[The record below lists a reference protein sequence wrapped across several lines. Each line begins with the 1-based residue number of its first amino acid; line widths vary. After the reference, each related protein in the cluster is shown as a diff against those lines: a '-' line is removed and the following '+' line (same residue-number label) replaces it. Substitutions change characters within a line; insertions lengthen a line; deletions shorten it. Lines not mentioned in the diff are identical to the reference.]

1 MPLPWYCFY
10 GQQCKSPIL
19 DMRTPQGTPFLQN
32 AMFVA
37 GMTQEM
43 RKNILEFLDPAQKM
57 HEPLQMKTDVREQR
71 FSKDIAEPKDAE
83 LMGSQKIRLKMKISW
98 QKRSCLRHS
107 FAGLS
112 FARKELAIWERVTNC
127 IVEFPCTKPLQIP
140 FNRSTMHM

>member
-1 MPLPWYCFY
+1 
-10 GQQCKSPIL
+10 
-19 DMRTPQGTPFLQN
+19 MRTPQGTPFLQN

-43 RKNILEFLDPAQKM
+43 RKNILECLDPAQKM

-98 QKRSCLRHS
+98 QKRGWAEPPTLQPTAPWGHNI
-107 FAGLS
+107 L
-112 FARKELAIWERVTNC
+112 ER
-127 IVEFPCTKPLQIP
+127 
-140 FNRSTMHM
+140 